1 MKTHSAHTSWA
12 FLQHRELLSDSEGRP
27 WMLSYSK
34 FFCYHGAELFWANNR
49 GRSCMESLHWH
60 SGLNLFLHSQ
70 KSPALQGLKDGAS
83 LAEPSWMCRTCG
95 ESRAASPELCRV
107 AFATAGPKVN
117 TGMGTS
123 AQLRAHNH
131 WEKWLGGSTEQKEKL
146 F

>member
-1 MKTHSAHTSWA
+1 
-12 FLQHRELLSDSEGRP
+12 
-27 WMLSYSK
+27 
-34 FFCYHGAELFWANNR
+34 
-49 GRSCMESLHWH
+49 MESLHWH

-83 LAEPSWMCRTCG
+83 LAEPSFMCRTCG

-123 AQLRAHNH
+123 AQLRAHRS
-131 WEKWLGGSTEQKEKL
+131 LGEMAGREHRAKRKIILNCVNSCFIQRSKCGWVRWYHHKKHIK
-146 F
+146 